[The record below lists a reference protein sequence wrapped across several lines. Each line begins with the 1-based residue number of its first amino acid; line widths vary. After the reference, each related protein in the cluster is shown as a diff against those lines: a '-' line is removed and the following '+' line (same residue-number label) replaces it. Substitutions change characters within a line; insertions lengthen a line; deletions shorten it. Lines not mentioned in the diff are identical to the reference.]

1 MAYSVEDIQL
11 CQIEQRWLTTIYPTL
26 TLNYQCLECSDTVGW
41 VAACKNGVLAFRWW
55 CLTGAFHM
63 LEFWFVTM

>member
-55 CLTGAFHM
+55 
-63 LEFWFVTM
+63 